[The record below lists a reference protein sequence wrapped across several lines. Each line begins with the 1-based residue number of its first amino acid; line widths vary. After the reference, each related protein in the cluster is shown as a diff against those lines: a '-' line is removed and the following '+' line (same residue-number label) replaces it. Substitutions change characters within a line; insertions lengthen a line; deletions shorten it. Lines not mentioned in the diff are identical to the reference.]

1 MQPNVLDALLYIF
14 DVVLDDMPPG
24 DDMDTGHIEQALSAA
39 GFPQR
44 LIDNAM
50 DWLMDLADAEGLSA
64 PSTAIRLYA
73 PEETARLDV
82 GSRSRLVHLEHQGIL
97 SAANRERVIERLLA
111 LDSPQITAN
120 EVDWVTLMVLQADR
134 AAENEFNAMEG
145 VIFDPAGAC
154 LH

>member
-14 DVVLDDMPPG
+14 DVVLDDMPT
-24 DDMDTGHIEQALSAA
+24 DDMDSDHIEQALSEA
-39 GFPQR
+39 GFPQN

-50 DWLMDLADAEGLSA
+50 DWLMELADGEGLAA
-64 PSTAIRLYA
+64 PTTAMRLYA
-73 PEETARLDV
+73 PEEQARLDV
-82 GSRSRLVHLEHQGIL
+82 DSRSRLTHLEYQGIL
-97 SAANRERVIERLLA
+97 SAENRERVIERLLA
-111 LDSPQITAN
+111 LDTPIISAN

-145 VIFDPAGAC
+145 VLFDPAGSC